1 MIYSMI
7 ITASNKILEHA
18 RITHNEEIQ
27 EADKTLQHTTS
38 SREKKEHRLPFL
50 YNSLLLEQT

>member
-38 SREKKEHRLPFL
+38 SREKANIDFPFCIIP
-50 YNSLLLEQT
+50 YY